1 MIFNRIEAKFR
12 AKTSI
17 RQAQPGVMKV
27 TLVFLLLTTVL
38 SMVVN
43 YLVEDPRDIL
53 WELAG
58 YGYEIEEILDYLQLE
73 YVWSRYV
80 GQAVLAG
87 LVSLVLGI
95 YTTVMN
101 FGYTSYSLRLSR
113 NEDPGLSHIFDG
125 FLKLLRVLWMNILRG
140 IFVTLWT
147 LLGMIPAVIFLV
159 VGILVEMDTYT
170 VMGGYIFLLILCFI
184 VLVITAYRY
193 CLAEYFLL
201 DDPSRTALQ
210 CITLS
215 KNAMKGWKMERF
227 TLDMSFVG
235 WVLCGSIFVIGLSR
249 IWYPAGV
256 IGSLAFN
263 TWFMPYR
270 SVTEANFYNCI
281 SGRTD
286 PFRQGSDW
294 EERMKDLQDSFD
306 KPEF

>member
-38 SMVVN
+38 STVVN
-43 YLVEDPRDIL
+43 YLVTEPSDIF
-53 WELAG
+53 WELVG

-73 YVWSRYV
+73 YVLSRYIS
-80 GQAVLAG
+80 QAALAG
-87 LVSLVLGI
+87 LVSLVLSV
-95 YTTVMN
+95 YSTVMD
-101 FGYTSYSLRLSR
+101 FGYISYSLRLSR
-113 NEDPGLSHIFDG
+113 NEGPGLSHIFDG
-125 FLKLLRVLWMNILRG
+125 FLKLLRVLWMSILKG
-140 IFVTLWT
+140 IFMALWT
-147 LLGMIPAVIFLV
+147 LLGLIPAVILLV
-159 VGILVEMDTYT
+159 VGLLTEMDLYA
-170 VMGGYIFLLILCFI
+170 VIGGYIFLLILG
-184 VLVITAYRY
+184 VISAMIAGYRY

-210 CITLS
+210 CISLS

-227 TLDMSFVG
+227 TLDMSFLG
-235 WVLCGSIFVIGLSR
+235 WALCGSILVLGLSN

-256 IGSLAFN
+256 IGTLAFN
-263 TWFMPYR
+263 AWYLPYR
-270 SVTEANFYNCI
+270 CVTEANFYNCI